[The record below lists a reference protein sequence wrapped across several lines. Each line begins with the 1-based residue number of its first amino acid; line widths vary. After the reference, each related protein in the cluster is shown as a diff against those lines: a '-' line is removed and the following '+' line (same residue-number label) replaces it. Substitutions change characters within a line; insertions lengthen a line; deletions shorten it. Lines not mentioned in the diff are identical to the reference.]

1 MTRFPYAVL
10 LVATAIS
17 FHFLI
22 AGILVTQK
30 HGKLR
35 LFRLCSA
42 AWFALIV
49 PLGALFAVA
58 LLRGA
63 GVKTVIRYSFV
74 FLYMGVEFLLDILL
88 KVEFRSRW
96 ATHVPYILLEYAAL
110 FSLLGL
116 ARDISRLAGFL
127 VLGGLVAVMMAVA
140 YVLMPRRSC
149 S

>member
-1 MTRFPYAVL
+1 MRFPYDMLV
-10 LVATAIS
+10 VATAIV

-35 LFRLCSA
+35 LFRLFSA

-49 PLGALFAVA
+49 PLGVLFATA

-63 GVKTVIRYSFV
+63 PTKTVIQYGFV
-74 FLYMGVEFLLDILL
+74 FLYMGVEFLLDIVS
-88 KVEFRSRW
+88 KFDFRSRW
-96 ATHVPYILLEYAAL
+96 VTHVPYILLEYAAL

-127 VLGGLVAVMMAVA
+127 VLGCLLVVMAAVA
-140 YVLMPRRSC
+140 YVLIPRRSHA
-149 S
+149 